1 MPSGLGH
8 IDLNMIMFYG
18 FQKNSFI
25 FKIMFIGIQLNSY
38 TISRT
43 LYELDNAY
51 PLNQSLEIG
60 LHVGIENLH
69 RS

>member
-43 LYELDNAY
+43 LY
-51 PLNQSLEIG
+51 S
-60 LHVGIENLH
+60 
-69 RS
+69 